1 MAKNLNDAFV
11 RAVYDGLID
20 LEHFKL
26 FQDELD
32 ILAIEVYDK
41 AQDQL
46 LYQSFE
52 ANKIVFGDQY
62 VGSIQ

>member
-26 FQDELD
+26 LQDELD
-32 ILAIEVYDK
+32 ILAVEVYDK

-46 LYQSFE
+46 LYQSL
-52 ANKIVFGDQY
+52 
-62 VGSIQ
+62 S

>member
-11 RAVYDGLID
+11 GAVYDGLID